1 MHEPA
6 RRLTPPETQ
15 RARAVAGWVAFCALL
30 LALVLVPFALFGA
43 DVDAVA
49 ERFLSARPPAWQV
62 SLVLGG
68 LLAGDI
74 LLPVPS
80 SLVSTAAG
88 GLLGFWGGLA
98 TNWLGM
104 MVACVLGYGLGAR
117 AGRSALRRMAGD
129 AEVER
134 LARASE
140 RLGPWFLLVFRAV
153 PVLAEASVV
162 FAGTS
167 HMSRRSFF
175 TVCALSNLGVSAT
188 YAALGAAAARLESFL
203 VLFAG
208 MVLVP
213 GLALAWVR
221 RRSRVPATSR

>member
-1 MHEPA
+1 M
-6 RRLTPPETQ
+6 TPPSPERT
-15 RARAVAGWVAFCALL
+15 RAIAGWVAFCVLL

-49 ERFLSARPPAWQV
+49 QRFLAARPPAWQV

-74 LLPVPS
+74 VLPVPS

-104 MVACVLGYGLGAR
+104 MACCALGYGLGAR
-117 AGRSALRRMAGD
+117 AGTSALRRMAGE
-129 AEVER
+129 AEVAR
-134 LARASE
+134 LARAYE

-167 HMSRRSFF
+167 RMSRRSFF

-188 YAALGAAAARLESFL
+188 YAALGATAAELESFL

-221 RRSRVPATSR
+221 RKSRAPTASR

>member
-1 MHEPA
+1 MPA
-6 RRLTPPETQ
+6 TSTS
-15 RARAVAGWVAFCALL
+15 RARAVAGWGAFCALL
-30 LALVLVPFALFGA
+30 LAGVLVPFALFGA
-43 DVDAVA
+43 DLEAVA
-49 ERFLSARPPAWQV
+49 QRFLSARPPAWQV
-62 SLVLGG
+62 ALLLGG
-68 LLAGDI
+68 LLAGDV

-80 SLVSTAAG
+80 SLVGTAAG

-98 TNWLGM
+98 TAWLGM
-104 MVACVLGYGLGAR
+104 MLGCALGYGLGAR
-117 AGRSALRRMAGD
+117 AGTAALRRMAGD
-129 AEVER
+129 AEQER

-140 RLGPWFLLVFRAV
+140 HLGPWFLLVFRAV

-167 HMSRRSFF
+167 RMSRRTFF

-188 YAALGAAAARLESFL
+188 YAALGALAAERESFL

-213 GLALAWVR
+213 GLALAGMR

>member
-1 MHEPA
+1 
-6 RRLTPPETQ
+6 
-15 RARAVAGWVAFCALL
+15 
-30 LALVLVPFALFGA
+30 
-43 DVDAVA
+43 VDAVA
-49 ERFLSARPPAWQV
+49 QRFLSARPPAWQV
-62 SLVLGG
+62 ALVLGG
-68 LLAGDI
+68 LLAGDL

-104 MVACVLGYGLGAR
+104 MVGCALGYGLGAR
-117 AGRSALRRMAGD
+117 AGTSALRRMAGD

-140 RLGPWFLLVFRAV
+140 RLGPWFLLAFRAV
-153 PVLAEASVV
+153 PVLAEASLV

-167 HMSRRSFF
+167 RMSRRSFF
-175 TVCALSNLGVSAT
+175 TVCALANLGVSAT
-188 YAALGAAAARLESFL
+188 YAALGATAAELESFL

-213 GLALAWVR
+213 GLALAWVLR
-221 RRSRVPATSR
+221 RGRLPSASR

>member
-1 MHEPA
+1 MLEPA
-6 RRLTPPETQ
+6 RSLTSPGT
-15 RARAVAGWVAFCALL
+15 ARAVAGWAAFCVLL

-43 DVDAVA
+43 DMDALA
-49 ERFLSARPPAWQV
+49 ERFLAARPPSWQV
-62 SLVLGG
+62 AMVLGG

-80 SLVSTAAG
+80 SLVSTASG

-98 TNWLGM
+98 TNWVGM
-104 MVACVLGYGLGAR
+104 MVACAVGYGLGAR
-117 AGRSALRRMAGD
+117 AGTPALRRMAGE

-134 LARASE
+134 LSRASE

-167 HMSRRSFF
+167 RMARKPFL
-175 TVCALSNLGVSAT
+175 TVCALSNLGVAAT
-188 YAALGAAAARLESFL
+188 YAALGATAARWESFL

-221 RRSRVPATSR
+221 RRSRMPSTP

>member
-1 MHEPA
+1 M
-6 RRLTPPETQ
+6 T
-15 RARAVAGWVAFCALL
+15 RARAVAGWAAFCGLL
-30 LALVLVPFALFGA
+30 LAGVLVPFALFGA
-43 DVDAVA
+43 ELDALA
-49 ERFLSARPPAWQV
+49 QGFLSAHPPAWQV
-62 SLVLGG
+62 ALVLGG
-68 LLAGDI
+68 LLAGDV

-80 SLVSTAAG
+80 SLVGTAAG

-98 TNWLGM
+98 TAWLGM
-104 MVACVLGYGLGAR
+104 MVGCAVGYVLGAR
-117 AGRSALRRMAGD
+117 AGSAALRRMAGD
-129 AEVER
+129 AELER

-167 HMSRRSFF
+167 QMSRRAFF

-188 YAALGAAAARLESFL
+188 YAALGATAAEVESFL
-203 VLFAG
+203 VFFAG
-208 MVLVP
+208 MVLLP

-221 RRSRVPATSR
+221 RRSGAPAASR